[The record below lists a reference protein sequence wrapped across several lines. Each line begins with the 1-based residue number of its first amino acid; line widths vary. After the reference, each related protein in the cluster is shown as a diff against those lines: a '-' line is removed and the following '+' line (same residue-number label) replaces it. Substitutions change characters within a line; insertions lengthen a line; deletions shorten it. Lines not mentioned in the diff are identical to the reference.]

1 HKAPAMSNAAPEIR
15 TMFSRNLR
23 ETRKAAGFRS
33 ARAFAERL
41 DIDENRYTRY
51 ERAEVEP
58 SLDLLVRICRKLKT
72 SPNALL
78 DFADTTHDQR
88 EERVIRRTSTPIG
101 SGADDGQSYVQ
112 PGGRALM
119 TGGSQIGFGV
129 TGLAEASNLAPSAD
143 DAAVTRTSAQL
154 ESAAWSLAQ
163 QIARLEA
170 GLTDPQTPL
179 GFDDLA
185 TAAHAYRA
193 IVARPFEFAAD
204 LAMQPAIASATAAQ
218 KAEIATGLS
227 AVIAAAQSA

>member
-1 HKAPAMSNAAPEIR
+1 MSTTAPPIR
-15 TMFSRNLR
+15 ATFSRHLR

-58 SLDLLVRICRKLKT
+58 SLDLLVRMCRTLKT

-78 DFADTTHDQR
+78 DFADTTHSEREQR
-88 EERVIRRTSTPIG
+88 ITRRTSAAVG
-101 SGADDGQSYVQ
+101 SGSDDGHSYVQ
-112 PGGRALM
+112 PGGRALT
-119 TGGSQIGFGV
+119 TGGSQTGFGV
-129 TGLAEASNLAPSAD
+129 TGLAEASNLASAAD
-143 DAAVTRTSAQL
+143 EAAITRTSAQL
-154 ESAAWSLAQ
+154 ESAAWALAQ
-163 QIARLEA
+163 RIARLEA
-170 GLTDPQTPL
+170 GLTDPETPL

-193 IVARPFEFAAD
+193 IIARPFEFAAD
-204 LAMQPAIASATAAQ
+204 LAAQPAIASATNAQ
-218 KAEIATGLS
+218 KAEIATGLG